1 MGSGDATPT
10 PWRIFLIKIDTKHL
24 HKVNNA
30 NLQTFFFNR
39 GHLCPLPLIELP
51 MLITLLKV
59 ACLLLNPSQG
69 DLYSDFKAELPK

>member
-24 HKVNNA
+24 K
-30 NLQTFFFNR
+30 LTMPILKLF
-39 GHLCPLPLIELP
+39 CPLPLIELP